1 MNQFTERHYQA
12 LLKYLKDGLR
22 SGEFKD
28 GSKLPSEQELADRL
42 SFNVPSLREALHL
55 LEMFGLVTPDVDG
68 GFRVSH
74 DVSRGFTDVFSMMLL
89 LDQLAYSEVIRMRR
103 SIELQSLAAICRN
116 ITETQKSTLY
126 LSLMRMMASPN
137 GDRKADI
144 QFHDVLISASQDKL
158 AISLHRALSQF
169 TGYSSTGRQGDDEF
183 YYVEN
188 WDEIVQVHAQIY
200 RSVIDG
206 RPEKAAE
213 AVYAHY
219 DFLL

>member
-12 LLKYLKDGLR
+12 LLTYLKDALR
-22 SGEFKD
+22 TGELKD

-42 SFNVPSLREALHL
+42 SFNVPSLREAMHL
-55 LEMFGLVTPDVDG
+55 LEMFGLLTPDVDG

-74 DVSRGFTDVFSMMLL
+74 DVSRGFTDVFSLMLL
-89 LDQLAYSEVIRMRR
+89 LNQLEYTEVIRLRR

-126 LSLMRMMASPN
+126 LSLMRMMASPH

-158 AISLHRALSQF
+158 AINLHRALSQF
-169 TGYSSTGRQGDDEF
+169 TGYNSTGRQGDDEF
-183 YYVEN
+183 YYIEN
-188 WDEIVQVHAQIY
+188 WDEVVQTHMQIY
-200 RSVIDG
+200 QSVIAG

-219 DFLL
+219 DYLL